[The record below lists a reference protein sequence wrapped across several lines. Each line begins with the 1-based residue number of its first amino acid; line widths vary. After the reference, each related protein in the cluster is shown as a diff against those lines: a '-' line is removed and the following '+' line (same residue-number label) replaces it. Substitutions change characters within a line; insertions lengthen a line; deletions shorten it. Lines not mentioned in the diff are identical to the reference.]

1 MREKVGGP
9 PPCGAGWHALRAA
22 FLLSWTILL
31 PVLPARAGEVIV
43 QGSTTVATR
52 LITPNLRAIETASG
66 QRLTVIPNKSNLG
79 LIALFEHR
87 ANLAMI
93 STSLANEVA
102 LLKKEEYP
110 PRDFSQL
117 RAVPVGN
124 VRVAFA
130 VNPQN
135 RVRHVTLA
143 EVAGVLEG
151 RIANWQQ
158 LGGATLPIRVVAVR
172 EGGGVLTA
180 VEAQLLDHRPP
191 SCDMVWVHLATQV
204 IKTVAAEPGAL
215 GIAQLGLLGSA
226 DAVELTTDDRIMQE
240 LNLVTLGE
248 PTQPALQVIDAVRR
262 IGAQF

>member
-9 PPCGAGWHALRAA
+9 QQCGAGWYALSAA

-43 QGSTTVATR
+43 QGSTTVATT

-102 LLKKEEYP
+102 LLKNEYP
-110 PRDFSQL
+110 ARDFSQL
-117 RAVPVGN
+117 RAVPVGQ

-135 RVRHVTLA
+135 RIRHMSLA
-143 EVAGVLEG
+143 DIAGVLEG
-151 RIANWQQ
+151 RITSWQQ
-158 LGGATLPIRVVAVR
+158 LGGAALPIRVVAVR

-180 VEAQLLDHRPP
+180 VEGHCSIIDRRVVTW
-191 SCDMVWVHLATQV
+191 S
-204 IKTVAAEPGAL
+204 
-215 GIAQLGLLGSA
+215 GS
-226 DAVELTTDDRIMQE
+226 TS
-240 LNLVTLGE
+240 
-248 PTQPALQVIDAVRR
+248 PAR
-262 IGAQF
+262 